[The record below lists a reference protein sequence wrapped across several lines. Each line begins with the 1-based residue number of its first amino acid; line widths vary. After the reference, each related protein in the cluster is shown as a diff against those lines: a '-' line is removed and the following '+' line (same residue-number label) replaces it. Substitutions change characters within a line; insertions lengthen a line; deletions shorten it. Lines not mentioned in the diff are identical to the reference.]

1 MHKWLILVVYRSP
14 LSLVMT
20 LSIDKPAFLLMLP
33 NSKTKGNGS
42 RTTKQYPQEICTR
55 FCCVDNKNTWWRH
68 QMETFSALL
77 TLCVGS
83 WPVTGEFPSQRPVTR
98 SFGVFFD
105 LHLNKRLSKQW
116 WGRWFETPSCPLW
129 RHCNEHIPTCFV
141 VVVLEV
147 FCWFIYQFTHFI
159 QCCFTSR
166 IGAEWRIYTSINF
179 PSLVQIMVCRLA
191 GAKPLS
197 ESIL

>member
-1 MHKWLILVVYRSP
+1 MFLLHSHHLNIVYNCNCQLLHKWLILVVYRSA

-20 LSIDKPAFLLMLP
+20 WSIDKPVFLLMLP

-55 FCCVDNKNTWWRH
+55 FCCVDNKNPWWRH

-77 TLCVGS
+77 TLCVGN
-83 WPVTGEFPSQRPVTR
+83 WPVTGESPSQRPATR
-98 SFGVFFD
+98 SFDGFFD
-105 LHLNKRLSKQW
+105 LRLNKRLSKQRW
-116 WGRWFETPSCPLW
+116 DRWFETPSCPLW

-147 FCWFIYQFTHFI
+147 FCGFI
-159 QCCFTSR
+159 S
-166 IGAEWRIYTSINF
+166 IYPFYSGLLHWHWDNLMYAPMT
-179 PSLVQIMVCRLA
+179 V
-191 GAKPLS
+191 K
-197 ESIL
+197 